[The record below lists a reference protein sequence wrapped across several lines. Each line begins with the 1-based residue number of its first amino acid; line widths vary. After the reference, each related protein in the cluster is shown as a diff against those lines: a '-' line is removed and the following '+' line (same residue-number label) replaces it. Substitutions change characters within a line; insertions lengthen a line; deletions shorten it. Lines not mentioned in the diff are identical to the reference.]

1 MNGVAPKT
9 IDDLIERLQE
19 LKVQHGNLEV
29 RRYEGR
35 YALEPTFD
43 TYPQFVTMPTD
54 KGGKKIVVVL

>member
-35 YALEPTFD
+35 YGSMRKALVSSVVRTQGPRLLA
-43 TYPQFVTMPTD
+43 FVMPATS
-54 KGGKKIVVVL
+54 